1 MKLCIIKSSTMARF
15 HRVVSEKMRCISG
28 VYYVKGKILIL
39 VFFCLCFFFFPPVG
53 RERGVGRTLS
63 TANNEQVKEETM
75 EKG

>member
-1 MKLCIIKSSTMARF
+1 
-15 HRVVSEKMRCISG
+15 MRCISG